1 MGSKGIPYFSLHTDL
16 LSDRRVKLLRAE
28 FGIKGFGIW
37 IDLLIQIYADEGY
50 FLKWDDETKLL
61 FASDVGESGNLVD
74 EVVKGS
80 VKRGL
85 FDKSVFDQFKV
96 LTSKRIQ
103 ETYLNAIK
111 RRTTETEID
120 ARFLCLP
127 PSADIISGNVNI
139 SLKNV
144 DRSAQSRVEKSK
156 EEESRVKGAP
166 AWKHTPPDDLLQV
179 EGFAEVWAD
188 WEEHRRAIG
197 KKMTKVAAERIWKR
211 LLKWDY
217 DPVAILNRSIENGW
231 TGIFEPGKQKHGA
244 NNKRKT
250 KGDEAVEF
258 LTGNWN

>member
-139 SLKNV
+139 SHKNV
-144 DRSAQSRVEKSK
+144 DRSTQSIVDEKK
-156 EEESRVKGAP
+156 EEESSVKGALAWQHTAP
-166 AWKHTPPDDLLQV
+166 A
-179 EGFAEVWAD
+179 
-188 WEEHRRAIG
+188 
-197 KKMTKVAAERIWKR
+197 
-211 LLKWDY
+211 
-217 DPVAILNRSIENGW
+217 DP
-231 TGIFEPGKQKHGA
+231 
-244 NNKRKT
+244 
-250 KGDEAVEF
+250 
-258 LTGNWN
+258 LTVVGLI